1 MCMFEELTHDIETD
15 RQIDPDSLDVEWLN
29 QPNLFYK
36 YSDALD
42 TATQIR
48 NELKTQIEN
57 LKERLEF
64 VRSSIELK
72 IRQNPEAFEID
83 KPTES
88 TIKAAVTIHNDYQ
101 EALTELQNAREE
113 FNAAQNTVNRCYTRV
128 NVISEKRSSLE
139 RLVVLLN
146 QQYFSTP
153 SVPRDLRQEYAA
165 YQKTKKTQR
174 EAHKKIKERKRK
186 NK

>member
-1 MCMFEELTHDIETD
+1 MFEEHEKEIEEE

-48 NELKTQIEN
+48 NELKTQLEN
-57 LKERLEF
+57 LKEHLEF
-64 VRSSIELK
+64 VRSALELK
-72 IRQNPEAFEID
+72 IRQNPEAFELE
-83 KPTES
+83 KVTES
-88 TIKAAVTIHNDYQ
+88 SIKAAVTIHPDYQ
-101 EALTELQNAREE
+101 KALTELQDAREE
-113 FNAAQNTVNRCYTRV
+113 FNEAQNTVNRCYTRV
-128 NVISEKRSSLE
+128 NTISEKRTSLE

-153 SVPRDLRQEYAA
+153 SVPRDLRQEYIA
-165 YQKTKKTQR
+165 YQKTRKTQR
-174 EAHKKIKERKRK
+174 EARKKVKERKRK